1 MSSNDIYRILASKPH
16 NPHYLNRYYN
26 FIISCVEMNSNCCDN
41 VEAHHI
47 CPKSTDLFPEYECLK
62 THSWNNANL
71 TYRQHFIAHW
81 MLWKAY
87 GGKQAYAF
95 MCMTN
100 NMNPKQMHRIT
111 KRTTSKVYEAVKR
124 DSTLVISKSNRGKA
138 AYKDIHDNK
147 IYCRTDDPRVLSGEL
162 ISTTTGRKM
171 PPRTKEYRK
180 QLGIRSVNMAWERRP
195 VRKITLYFL
204 DMQLVIEYTRDDFK
218 FLPYLDQGWV
228 PYVTPEWTS
237 KSKAAANVRRF
248 ERKITEQMRRGDYSS
263 FEYMYDT
270 VDKVVFMGVKAHYF
284 REYGDRY
291 TIYGSRSKFKHY
303 KDILTGRIH
312 QIDPNA
318 FPILENFKRYNHV
331 TRQIIE

>member
-1 MSSNDIYRILASKPH
+1 
-16 NPHYLNRYYN
+16 
-26 FIISCVEMNSNCCDN
+26 
-41 VEAHHI
+41 
-47 CPKSTDLFPEYECLK
+47 
-62 THSWNNANL
+62 
-71 TYRQHFIAHW
+71 
-81 MLWKAY
+81 
-87 GGKQAYAF
+87 
-95 MCMTN
+95 
-100 NMNPKQMHRIT
+100 
-111 KRTTSKVYEAVKR
+111 
-124 DSTLVISKSNRGKA
+124 
-138 AYKDIHDNK
+138 
-147 IYCRTDDPRVLSGEL
+147 
-162 ISTTTGRKM
+162 
-171 PPRTKEYRK
+171 
-180 QLGIRSVNMAWERRP
+180 
-195 VRKITLYFL
+195 
-204 DMQLVIEYTRDDFK
+204 MQLVIEYTRDDFK